1 MTDKGIKRF
10 DELNIARLSLISVQE
25 RIPADYRDWT
35 VELEDGDR
43 RYRVTCQALPEY
55 GVPHGIDTD
64 ISAALVNLYI
74 DQGSPPDGV
83 VTCTPYQLLQMA
95 GLDTSGRYYAAL
107 DESLK
112 RLTTTTYFIA
122 EGWRDH
128 PRGRWTNVNFRYID
142 RIEFTS
148 GEADRL
154 DATSILRVTLPQEI
168 SRSVRA
174 GYIKS
179 LDLSFMQTL
188 RRPPTRALY
197 RLLDAQ
203 RRDPENPDAVAM
215 AYQVGLM
222 EWAEACK
229 IVTDRPSMAQ
239 RTLDAAHEELI
250 EKGFLK
256 SVEYVG
262 RGKKKLLHYTF
273 GEAFI
278 PPDPA
283 LLQDLADLGVTQTRA
298 LQLVREHGEKT
309 VEEAVSRCRAV
320 LSTGFKPRSRPA
332 FFVDVLRHPGKYE
345 PPQEPVAALKAPV
358 KAQQSPPR
366 PSPQPNLFEGS
377 SGASEEEVDGEARL
391 RAMPREKQ
399 VEEVMRTLTFLLRN
413 DLKLQELDTLRL
425 ALDEGLEDPL
435 EIKAWAIRGISSGQK
450 SSVVRD
456 LRARLS
462 LSLARSSDPPR

>member
-1 MTDKGIKRF
+1 M
-10 DELNIARLSLISVQE
+10 
-25 RIPADYRDWT
+25 
-35 VELEDGDR
+35 
-43 RYRVTCQALPEY
+43 
-55 GVPHGIDTD
+55 
-64 ISAALVNLYI
+64 
-74 DQGSPPDGV
+74 
-83 VTCTPYQLLQMA
+83 
-95 GLDTSGRYYAAL
+95 
-107 DESLK
+107 
-112 RLTTTTYFIA
+112 
-122 EGWRDH
+122 
-128 PRGRWTNVNFRYID
+128 
-142 RIEFTS
+142 
-148 GEADRL
+148 
-154 DATSILRVTLPQEI
+154 
-168 SRSVRA
+168 
-174 GYIKS
+174 
-179 LDLSFMQTL
+179 
-188 RRPPTRALY
+188 
-197 RLLDAQ
+197 
-203 RRDPENPDAVAM
+203 
-215 AYQVGLM
+215 
-222 EWAEACK
+222 
-229 IVTDRPSMAQ
+229 
-239 RTLDAAHEELI
+239 
-250 EKGFLK
+250 
-256 SVEYVG
+256 G

-332 FFVDVLRHPGKYE
+332 FFVDVLRNPGKYE
-345 PPQEPVAALKAPV
+345 LPQEPAAALKAPV
-358 KAQQSPPR
+358 KTQQAPSR
-366 PSPQPNLFEGS
+366 PSPQPNLFEGP

-462 LSLARSSDPPR
+462 LSLAQPSDPPR